1 MLNNLYVNDEMC
13 MSIEK
18 VMDFSGTLINTIQY
32 NTIIL
37 FSVTSLMN

>member
-18 VMDFSGTLINTIQY
+18 VMDFSGTLINYNLNNQY
-32 NTIIL
+32 N
-37 FSVTSLMN
+37 